1 MNLDNDSLIEL
12 MERMRTM
19 LLDSATIALLD
30 VPKEVNRHLLNRLEK
45 NTDKVNVILQIQ
57 IIEMFKREPDHLRTQ
72 RGLTQLIN
80 STISNRRTAQ
90 IH

>member
-72 RGLTQLIN
+72 HGLTQLIN
-80 STISNRRTAQ
+80 STISNRRTTQ

>member
-12 MERMRTM
+12 VERTRTM
-19 LLDSATIALLD
+19 LLDSATIPLLD

-45 NTDKVNVILQIQ
+45 NTDKVNAILQIQ
-57 IIEMFKREPDHLRTQ
+57 IIKMFKREPDHLRTQ
-72 RGLTQLIN
+72 HGLTQLIN
-80 STISNRRTAQ
+80 STISNRRTTQ

>member
-57 IIEMFKREPDHLRTQ
+57 IIKMFKREPDHLRTQ
-72 RGLTQLIN
+72 HGLTQLIN
-80 STISNRRTAQ
+80 STISNRRTTQ